1 MGSFCST
8 PKPPEEEQ
16 VVETIVC
23 KVSGLDEG
31 APKQFKLDGDKPCLV
46 VKHRGQIHAVSDK
59 CNEVIYLLTFNWTLF
74 NND

>member
-16 VVETIVC
+16 LVETIVC
-23 KVSGLDEG
+23 KVSDLDEG

-74 NND
+74 NYD

>member
-1 MGSFCST
+1 M
-8 PKPPEEEQ
+8 
-16 VVETIVC
+16 VETIVC
-23 KVSGLDEG
+23 KVSDLDEG

-59 CNEVIYLLTFNWTLF
+59 CNAVIYPLTFNWVLF